1 MTSDPRVTTLHALYD
16 AAAAGRA
23 RVSSRDILKADFGG
37 DWPPRGLTL
46 AAEPDLPVE
55 FRADKYFSFFVS
67 AHVDNSEN
75 RNRIHINRFWSLT
88 RAFNK
93 AAFADTLAHENIHIL
108 QKDMMRNGI
117 TDPFGRNRRYG
128 TEAMIGKS
136 HSSFIRYLAA
146 EDEIQA
152 RLHEITAHH
161 YRARR
166 RLPLSRGEVLA
177 MLHCEGVAIDPVCI
191 KGLSRDQA
199 GRAARAAFSAPSYP
213 KTWLAPEVVRDLNGV
228 IRAVPKEKRI
238 SFCNDTIPALY
249 GGLLELYGD
258 REGSRRMG
266 AAHNIIMTDSF
277 FRQAW
282 RLQHALE
289 TKSAPSTAGIE
300 AAIKA
305 MPADQAADLL
315 GHITRQEPF
324 KHPLTGRGLKLG
336 SQAAALIAPLFLKR
350 GGPDAKAGLEEN
362 GPNPYTLSP

>member
-1 MTSDPRVTTLHALYD
+1 MTSDSRVTTLHALYD
-16 AAAAGRA
+16 AAAADRA
-23 RVSSRDILKADFGG
+23 RTNSRDILKADFGG
-37 DWPPRGLTL
+37 DWPPRGLAI
-46 AAEPDLPVE
+46 AAGPDIPVE
-55 FRADKYFSFFVS
+55 FRADKYFSFFVN
-67 AHVDNSEN
+67 AHVDNSEH

-93 AAFADTLAHENIHIL
+93 ASFADTLAHENIHIL
-108 QKDMMRNGI
+108 QKDMMRSGI

-136 HSSFIRYLAA
+136 HSAFIRYLAA

-152 RLHEITAHH
+152 RLHEVTAHH
-161 YRARR
+161 YRD
-166 RLPLSRGEVLA
+166 VLA

-191 KGLSRDQA
+191 RGLSRDQA
-199 GRAARAAFSAPSYP
+199 GRAALAAFSVPSYP
-213 KTWLAPEVVRDLNGV
+213 KTWLAPEVIRDLNSV

-238 SFCNDTIPALY
+238 SFCNNVIPALY

-266 AAHNIIMTDSF
+266 AAHNIVMTDRF

-289 TKSAPSTAGIE
+289 KKSIPSTAGIE
-300 AAIKA
+300 AVINA
-305 MPADQAADLL
+305 MPESQAADLL
-315 GHITRQEPF
+315 GHITRQESF
-324 KHPLTGRGLKLG
+324 KHPLSGRELKLNP
-336 SQAAALIAPLFLKR
+336 QAAALVAPLFLKR
-350 GGPDAKAGLEEN
+350 GGPDAKGGLEEN